1 MVRLFVLTAFAAAAA
16 LGEVI
21 VLENT
26 AARLGI
32 ETAGGAIVDFQL
44 KALPL
49 NPFTWE
55 ETGGAANRLRGHFIC
70 FDRWGAPSEAE
81 KTNGMPFHGEAPRVA
96 WQVTGKTANSASMH
110 AHLPMA
116 NLEIHRT
123 VNLQGA
129 IVSVT
134 ETVKNIGP
142 LGRVYNLVQH
152 PSIAPPFLDE
162 TTVVD
167 SNARKG
173 FSQSSPMP
181 NPEEPSFVWPQAVEG
196 ARTVDIRHLK
206 DDPNPNVVS
215 YVVDE
220 EAGWTTALHPGKGLL
235 LGYVWKTSEYPWF
248 NAWRHV
254 EQGRPAARGLEF
266 GTTGLHQPYPILARK
281 GTIFGRPLFA
291 FADAGESHT
300 RSYTMF
306 LVEAKPGLAG
316 VSAVE
321 ARGKTFVVKGRSG
334 EELAVR

>member
-1 MVRLFVLTAFAAAAA
+1 MRLLVLSVVAAAAA
-16 LGEVI
+16 MGEVV
-21 VLENT
+21 VLENG

-32 ETAGGAIVDFQL
+32 ETLGGAIVDFQL

-55 ETGGAANRLRGHFIC
+55 EGGGAPNRLRGHFIC

-81 KTNGMPFHGEAPRVA
+81 KVNGMPFHGEAPRVA
-96 WQVTGKTANSASMH
+96 WQVTAKSADSLTMH
-110 AHLPMA
+110 ARLPMA

-123 VNLQGA
+123 VKLQGA
-129 IVSVT
+129 VAIVQ
-134 ETVKNIGP
+134 ETVRNIGP

-162 TTVVD
+162 STVVD

-173 FSQSSPMP
+173 FSQSSPLP
-181 NPEEPSFVWPQAVEG
+181 NPEEPSFVWPQAVEH
-196 ARTVDIRHLK
+196 ARTVDIRYLK
-206 DDPNPNVVS
+206 NDPNPNVVS
-215 YVVDE
+215 YVVDQE
-220 EAGWTTALHPGKGLL
+220 MGWTTALNPGKGLL
-235 LGYVWKTSEYPWF
+235 LGYVWSVREYPWF

-254 EQGRPAARGLEF
+254 DKGRPAARGLEF
-266 GTTGLHQPYPILARK
+266 GTTGLHQPYPVLARK

-300 RSYTMF
+300 RTYSMF
-306 LVEAKPGLAG
+306 LVQANRGMAG
-316 VSAVE
+316 VSSVE
-321 ARGKTFVVKGRSG
+321 SRGAGFVVKGVSG